1 MSCRDPLTLVRC
13 ELLEAT
19 EAEPDASAA
28 EIQPAAEEEQWAVVE
43 VELAPAPL
51 TPPPLALEPVSP
63 PPAVLEVE
71 QGPTW
76 APAGVGAAEL
86 ESPGP
91 SFLVRSPSP
100 PVALKEH
107 EKLNLMAFPPKLVV
121 EQFTMMDAELFQKVV
136 SSPCLGSTWGKR
148 NKPGNEHQTP
158 NLQATV
164 DHVRR
169 VASFL
174 IIPCLGDPSMTA
186 QDREFEI
193 LKNFF
198 SSCTVNSAL
207 QKTFTSHLKNTR
219 GKFPARTLL
228 LLLSS
233 PHLQGAAPCLPQGC
247 AWQRIPMVQVEK
259 QAAHPQVRD
268 VCAFWDSPLDP

>member
-1 MSCRDPLTLVRC
+1 
-13 ELLEAT
+13 
-19 EAEPDASAA
+19 
-28 EIQPAAEEEQWAVVE
+28 
-43 VELAPAPL
+43 
-51 TPPPLALEPVSP
+51 
-63 PPAVLEVE
+63 
-71 QGPTW
+71 
-76 APAGVGAAEL
+76 
-86 ESPGP
+86 
-91 SFLVRSPSP
+91 
-100 PVALKEH
+100 
-107 EKLNLMAFPPKLVV
+107 MAFPPKLVV

-158 NLQATV
+158 NVQATV

-219 GKFPARTLL
+219 GKFPG
-228 LLLSS
+228 SQD
-233 PHLQGAAPCLPQGC
+233 PAAPSIFTTSPRGCTLPAPGMCVAEDSHGPGGKTGC
-247 AWQRIPMVQVEK
+247 SSSGERCVCILGLPTGPLEQSLHLSQPQESNLSAWLAITYAPGG
-259 QAAHPQVRD
+259 
-268 VCAFWDSPLDP
+268 L

>member
-1 MSCRDPLTLVRC
+1 
-13 ELLEAT
+13 
-19 EAEPDASAA
+19 
-28 EIQPAAEEEQWAVVE
+28 
-43 VELAPAPL
+43 
-51 TPPPLALEPVSP
+51 
-63 PPAVLEVE
+63 
-71 QGPTW
+71 
-76 APAGVGAAEL
+76 
-86 ESPGP
+86 
-91 SFLVRSPSP
+91 
-100 PVALKEH
+100 
-107 EKLNLMAFPPKLVV
+107 MAFPPKLVV

-158 NLQATV
+158 NVQATV

-219 GKFPARTLL
+219 GKFPGGALHVC
-228 LLLSS
+228 S
-233 PHLQGAAPCLPQGC
+233 PREQPPESAEEAA
-247 AWQRIPMVQVEK
+247 
-259 QAAHPQVRD
+259 AA
-268 VCAFWDSPLDP
+268 AGEWDQP